1 MEIGDN
7 PGISGHRV
15 QACTTHLRV
24 GRNAINRFHD
34 TFAAERFRM
43 PHTERFETHLTVDPR
58 TMRHSGA
65 IERFASEH
73 GLKLLQIELPRGEHP
88 CQPMLSWRAE
98 STLPQSLSAATA
110 MTQRLKTQGIRVL
123 RTKIEASPFNAEVP
137 QAESSRKAGR
147 YFESHVKVLLR
158 TLADETALYAIAM
171 AHGAH
176 LSRNARRVRS
186 DGRAERFVTLRSGS
200 CGYPAFARDTAMLE
214 AALAPRVERVLEVEI
229 EYVVYDSNLAIDAG
243 WLPEEGA

>member
-7 PGISGHRV
+7 PGMRGHGV
-15 QACTTHLRV
+15 QACTAHSRL
-24 GRNAINRFHD
+24 GRCATNRFHD
-34 TFAAERFRM
+34 TFAAERFTM
-43 PHTERFETHLTVDPR
+43 PQTERFETHLTVAAGA
-58 TMRHSGA
+58 MRHSGV
-65 IERFASEH
+65 IERFASGH

-98 STLPQSLSAATA
+98 STLPQSLSAATVMA
-110 MTQRLKTQGIRVL
+110 QRLTAQGIRVL

-186 DGRAERFVTLRSGS
+186 DGRAERFVTLRRGS